1 MTVAVHVVQVERNLL
16 ERYQVSV
23 VVHLLAIGQAAVLN
37 YLVVLV
43 IEVFVVEFTLAPVE
57 ECADLVGE
65 AAVVTA
71 GQILLELQLFDPQ
84 VFGLSV

>member
-57 ECADLVGE
+57 ERADLVGE